1 MTLLLCHI
9 TIDTC
14 INQFMFIVSYSTE
27 TTTMST
33 ALTTVSTTVLV
44 NNGGSIAGWIV
55 GVTILVSL
63 LAVSM
68 IIILILFVYI
78 KRLKTMIYRKSD
90 NDIVME
96 CSPAYATTEFKTKL
110 VTLLTITLC
119 IYTHTVLLMIC

>member
-1 MTLLLCHI
+1 MT
-9 TIDTC
+9 
-14 INQFMFIVSYSTE
+14 
-27 TTTMST
+27 T

-63 LAVSM
+63 LAVSI
-68 IIILILFVYI
+68 IIILILVVYI
-78 KRLKTMIYRKSD
+78 KRLKIMIYRTSD

-119 IYTHTVLLMIC
+119 LYTHTVLLMIY